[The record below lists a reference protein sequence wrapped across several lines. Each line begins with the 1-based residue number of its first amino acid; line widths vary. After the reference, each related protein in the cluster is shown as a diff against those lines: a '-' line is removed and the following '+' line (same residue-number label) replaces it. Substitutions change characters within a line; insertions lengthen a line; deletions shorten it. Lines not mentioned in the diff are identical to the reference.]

1 MSNQTLSILRKS
13 FKKDNKYNIITFD
26 TQERFQTELAKTGH
40 NFYAFRYDNCKI
52 WNETFSKIPENYF
65 IMPKNNVPN
74 GIDFHFILSQSKFG
88 QLQVAKNIQQYF
100 RIPIISVEHTVPTK
114 DLSPQQINAMKSLR
128 GDINVFITEYARS
141 QWGYDGEIVEN
152 SIDYD
157 TFKPTCGEAKEKYI
171 LTVAN
176 DFVKRDYCLNYKGWQ
191 RITSGLPVR
200 LVGDTPELSKPAASI
215 AELVEEYNKCALYLN
230 TSTESQLPTVLL
242 EAMACG
248 KPVVTTATC
257 SIPSFVKHGENGFL
271 SNDENE
277 LRKYVELLLTNNELR
292 EKMGNKAREMIVRRF
307 SHEKFIN
314 SWNNIFEKAY
324 RSF

>member
-13 FKKDNKYNIITFD
+13 FKKKDKYNIITFD
-26 TQERFQTELAKTGH
+26 THERFQTELAKTGH

-52 WNETFSKIPENYF
+52 WNETFSKIPDNYY
-65 IMPKNNVPN
+65 IMPNNTIPN
-74 GIDFHFILSQSKFG
+74 GIDFDFILSQSKFG
-88 QLQVAKNIQQYF
+88 QLQVAKQIQSAF
-100 RIPIISVEHTVPTK
+100 KIPIISVEHTVPTK
-114 DLSPQQINAMKSLR
+114 DLNPQQVEMMKSLR

-141 QWGYDGEIVEN
+141 EWGYDGQIVEN
-152 SIDYD
+152 SIDYE
-157 TFKPTCGEAKEKYI
+157 TFKPLNLINDQKYI

-191 RITSGLPVR
+191 RITEGLPVK
-200 LVGDTPELSKPAASI
+200 LVGDTPGLSKASESI
-215 AELVEEYNKCALYLN
+215 EDLVKEYNSCAVYLN

-271 SNDENE
+271 SNDESA
-277 LRKYVELLLTNNELR
+277 LRKYLELLLENDELR
-292 EKMGNKAREMIVRRF
+292 EKMGKKAREIITQRF
-307 SHEKFIN
+307 SHERFIN
-314 SWNNIFEKAY
+314 SWNNVFNKAY
-324 RSF
+324 GV

>member
-1 MSNQTLSILRKS
+1 MSNQTLSIINKAIKKKS
-13 FKKDNKYNIITFD
+13 KYNIITFD
-26 TQERFQTELAKTGH
+26 THERFQSELAKTGH
-40 NFYAFRYDNCKI
+40 DFYAFRYQGCKI
-52 WNETFSKIPENYF
+52 WNETFAVMPENYF
-65 IMPKNNVPN
+65 VLPNETVLN
-74 GIDFHFILSQSKFG
+74 GINFDFILSQSKFG
-88 QLQVAKNIQQYF
+88 QLQMAKQIQNYF

-114 DLSPQQINAMKSLR
+114 DLGPQQVAAMKSLR

-157 TFKPTCGEAKEKYI
+157 TFKPTCGEAEKKYI

-191 RITSGLPVR
+191 RIIEGLPTK
-200 LVGDTPELSKPAASI
+200 LIGDTPELSKPAASI
-215 AELVEEYNKCALYLN
+215 DELVEEYNKCSLYLN

-248 KPVVTTATC
+248 KPVVSTATC
-257 SIPSFVKHGENGFL
+257 SIPSFIKHGENGFL

-277 LRKYVELLLTNNELR
+277 LKKYVELLLNNKELR
-292 EKMGNKAREMIVRRF
+292 EKMGNKAREMITKRF
-307 SHEKFIN
+307 SHERFIN
-314 SWNNIFEKAY
+314 SWNKVFDKAY
-324 RSF
+324 GV

>member
-1 MSNQTLSILRKS
+1 MNSQTLLILDKAFNKRR
-13 FKKDNKYNIITFD
+13 KYNIITFD
-26 TQERFQTELAKTGH
+26 THERFQSELAKTGH
-40 NFYAFRYDNCKI
+40 DFYAFRYQNCKV
-52 WNETFSKIPENYF
+52 WNETFAKIPENYF
-65 IMPKNNVPN
+65 VLPNDTIVN
-74 GIDFHFILSQSKFG
+74 GINFDFILSQSKFG
-88 QLQVAKNIQQYF
+88 QLQMAKQIQNYF

-114 DLSPQQINAMKSLR
+114 DLSPQQVNAMRSLR
-128 GDINVFITEYARS
+128 GDINIFITEYARS

-157 TFKPTCGEAKEKYI
+157 TFKPTCGEAEKKYI

-176 DFVKRDYCLNYKGWQ
+176 DFVKRDYCLNYKGWKK
-191 RITSGLPVR
+191 IVEGLPTR
-200 LVGDTPELSKPAASI
+200 LVGDTPELSKPAAST
-215 AELVEEYNKCALYLN
+215 AELVEEYNKCSLYLN

-248 KPVVTTATC
+248 KPVVSTATC

-277 LRKYVELLLTNNELR
+277 LRKYVELLLGNKELR
-292 EKMGNKAREMIVRRF
+292 EKMGNKAREMITKRF

-314 SWNNIFEKAY
+314 SWNKVFDKAY
-324 RSF
+324 GV